1 MAEIRRPSPRRG
13 TNLPRMGDFNLTVIL
28 DAIRRA
34 PAGLSRV
41 ELAQIVGLSPQTISN
56 ISRRLLDQH
65 LIVEAGKEG
74 TGPGK
79 PRTMLRLNSSGQ
91 YAVGVHLDPAVTTF
105 VVLDLVGAV
114 VKHSRINTPA
124 GADPDAVIG
133 TIAAEIKQLIAG
145 SGVEAARIA
154 GLGVASPGPV
164 DLAEGI
170 VVDPPL
176 LPGWHS
182 VPLRDALA
190 AATGLST
197 LVDKDA
203 TSAAVAEAWAGGPS
217 GAGSFIFMYLGT
229 GIGCGIVLN
238 DEVVRGTSG
247 NAGEIGHIVVDPD
260 GPPCDCGQR
269 GCVNVTCIPPVLVA
283 QAEAAGVLP
292 VPAAPPTPANPPD
305 LPAPQT
311 DRRSRSALP
320 GSAPRPLPGTGRPGR
335 SSTVPPCSWRGPSQP
350 SPMCWTWTAWSSAAR
365 SGPACPSSTW
375 NGFRTSSGRAAPPA
389 GSTRSKSWAPASARM
404 SAPSARPASC
414 SSTPS
419 PRAPSASCS
428 KAGRGPAGAVARPRT
443 GARLSRCLR

>member
-1 MAEIRRPSPRRG
+1 
-13 TNLPRMGDFNLTVIL
+13 MGDFNLTVIL

-41 ELAQIVGLSPQTISN
+41 ELAQLVGLSPQTVSN
-56 ISRRLLDQH
+56 ISRRLLDQN

-79 PRTMLRLNSSGQ
+79 PRTMLRLNSSGK

-114 VKHSRINTPA
+114 VKHSRITTPA

-133 TIAAEIKQLIAG
+133 TVAAEIKQLIAG

-164 DLAEGI
+164 DLGEGI

-176 LPGWHS
+176 LPGWHR

-203 TSAAVAEAWAGGPS
+203 TSAAVAETWAGGPS
-217 GAGSFIFMYLGT
+217 GAGSFVFMYLGT
-229 GIGCGIVLN
+229 GISCGIVLN

-269 GCVNVTCIPPVLVA
+269 GCVNATCIPRVLVA
-283 QAEAAGVLP
+283 QAESAGIL
-292 VPAAPPTPANPPD
+292 
-305 LPAPQT
+305 
-311 DRRSRSALP
+311 
-320 GSAPRPLPGTGRPGR
+320 
-335 SSTVPPCSWRGPSQP
+335 
-350 SPMCWTWTAWSSAAR
+350 
-365 SGPACPSSTW
+365 
-375 NGFRTSSGRAAPPA
+375 A
-389 GSTRSKSWAPASARM
+389 GSGDLT
-404 SAPSARPASC
+404 
-414 SSTPS
+414 
-419 PRAPSASCS
+419 
-428 KAGRGPAGAVARPRT
+428 AGTEPAGAGAAGGPAVQERFARLCAQAAAGDGQAGQIIERSAVLVARAVSTVTDLLDVDRVVFGGPFWSCLSQRYLERIPDLVRESSATRRIHAIEVVGTGVGEDVGAVGAACLVLEHTLAPRSQ
-443 GARLSRCLR
+443 RLLLEG